1 MYILCFKQ
9 GHSNFTEKCREK
21 MPTICMNIIILFS
34 LISKCIAAPIFFVS
48 ESAIQDTVLTH
59 PAVLIN
65 SAMEDNLP
73 SQLRND
79 FYKNPNIAAGL
90 AKESW
95 FIDKEMQVQYFHN
108 LSCQVKFNK
117 YLFSNI

>member
-1 MYILCFKQ
+1 
-9 GHSNFTEKCREK
+9 
-21 MPTICMNIIILFS
+21 MPIICMNIIILFS
-34 LISKCIAAPIFFVS
+34 LISNCIAAPIFFVS

-73 SQLRND
+73 SQLRNN

-95 FIDKEMQVQYFHN
+95 FIDKEMQVYNNIFVIYF
-108 LSCQVKFNK
+108 
-117 YLFSNI
+117 IR